1 MKNKL
6 LASILTACMLLTML
20 PTAAFAAETEA
31 EPGTEQTASGPEN
44 AGNQPDGGGDD
55 AGGPDNNRSS
65 ETANVSSR
73 EELEAAL
80 KDSSVST
87 INIDSNIDMGD
98 TDWNGVQIEKG
109 RTLVINGNDNTISGL
124 KVHKAYMGPNG
135 SGIPGDGGSADY
147 YTAWIADNKG
157 TLTINDL
164 TFSDAEIDANPLT
177 TEKQSTGSS
186 ILAVVVANNSGE
198 LTYNNV
204 NVVGSTVRGYSKVG
218 LLHGF
223 TQNNGSFVANK
234 CSVENSQVVLEADGS
249 DKEAALSGI
258 LIGYDGNNAARTNG
272 IKMSGCEITIN
283 SSVQWNAE
291 IQTKPDGTRYVS
303 NWGLTSPT
311 YTHGSNGTDSV
322 AFVAEV
328 GGYQY
333 ETLPAAIAAAQD
345 GETVKLLEN
354 ITEANAIQIPQDADI
369 TLNLNGQVLMV
380 TNGDALLNNGVLT
393 ILDSLTGG
401 KIISENSG
409 AIGVGSGSTT
419 TIQSGTFESVE
430 GAVFTSKS
438 IGATINI
445 EGGTFSASDNAVIA
459 GNGSSRTGDPNVI
472 NIKGGTFNGSIKSS
486 GYVACGIYAPWKDQI
501 KVSGG
506 TFNITGGA
514 GIVARAGTVTVT
526 GGEFKTTGNV
536 TGMVGDSRNVV
547 PCAAL
552 VFDSA
557 ANYPG
562 MTETS
567 KISVSGGTF
576 ISDSGVD
583 AVNAV
588 ENGDTSRI
596 SIASGIFSSDVKDY
610 CATGYTAVKDET
622 TGLWTVKA
630 SEGMVAKP
638 EGNGDGSVSA
648 EVGGEFAGTENG
660 NDGVEV
666 ENSKL
671 EIDVTTGGENKPNEN
686 VNKTTVTIQPASLES
701 VKNSSV
707 SNVEITTDVGVVTL
721 DKAAWDSITE
731 NAGGSSVTLT
741 VEKKA
746 DGSSPADWTVSAVD
760 SKGETVFSSEDQRD
774 GEISISVPYTKENLN
789 DGDQVVVYY
798 IGENGQLE
806 AMTTTYNQENK
817 TLTWSTDHLS
827 DFGDVIIGP
836 DTEAVWISGTEL
848 KAGTLADA
856 LSAVASKGGTIDLV
870 NNATL
875 ADAKFVISKN
885 VTIQKSAVATNV
897 PAISATVAAGETA
910 GAFTV
915 TENAS
920 LTLNGVKLVVQGT
933 ANTETDGGKYDGT
946 GIILNNSANGTG
958 GKFILNN
965 AEVELTELQ
974 RGMVFQVTASNLASI
989 EMNSSKLTIQNID
1002 GNASNGGMWSI
1013 KNDSTVIVSHCG
1025 NHGLSVQEI
1034 TVDHSMIHVD
1044 DAGYVGVLAQ
1054 KVELKNGAEVSV
1066 TNSGNQLPLDSQ
1078 WAPNG
1083 EKYENAVEIKKGGS
1097 LSVDET
1103 SSMELTGNKSNS
1115 ILIADQGSLDNQGTI
1130 TGEIVIAGSTQ
1141 HLVKVLVDGKIV
1153 AAATVADKGSYTL
1166 PAAPSKSGYDFKGW
1180 SNGTATYAA
1189 NAQVENITAD
1199 MEFTAKWEKQKDDS
1213 SSGSSDNERTYA
1225 IITEDDGNGSVTVSA
1240 DEASAGTR
1248 ITVTVKPD
1256 AGYELDELTVTDAK
1270 NKDLK
1275 VTKRSETTYTF
1286 HMADSKVTVEASF
1299 AKDGT
1304 VQQPDTRF
1312 DDVAKSAWYYK
1323 AVEYVAENGIMSGVS
1338 AREFAPNAGFSRAM
1352 LAQTLYAMSG
1362 KPAVKAE
1369 STFADVAA
1377 NAWYADAVN
1386 WAAEKGYVSGVGDGK
1401 FAPDASV
1408 TREQMALILYRY
1420 AGSPDASGMVL
1431 REFADGD
1438 SVSAYAVDAIRW
1450 AVHEGLISGME
1461 NNTLAPQ
1468 GTATRAQVAQI
1479 LMNFHQ
1485 KLDK

>member
-827 DFGDVIIGP
+827 DF
-836 DTEAVWISGTEL
+836 
-848 KAGTLADA
+848 
-856 LSAVASKGGTIDLV
+856 
-870 NNATL
+870 
-875 ADAKFVISKN
+875 
-885 VTIQKSAVATNV
+885 
-897 PAISATVAAGETA
+897 
-910 GAFTV
+910 
-915 TENAS
+915 
-920 LTLNGVKLVVQGT
+920 
-933 ANTETDGGKYDGT
+933 
-946 GIILNNSANGTG
+946 
-958 GKFILNN
+958 
-965 AEVELTELQ
+965 
-974 RGMVFQVTASNLASI
+974 
-989 EMNSSKLTIQNID
+989 
-1002 GNASNGGMWSI
+1002 
-1013 KNDSTVIVSHCG
+1013 
-1025 NHGLSVQEI
+1025 
-1034 TVDHSMIHVD
+1034 
-1044 DAGYVGVLAQ
+1044 
-1054 KVELKNGAEVSV
+1054 
-1066 TNSGNQLPLDSQ
+1066 
-1078 WAPNG
+1078 
-1083 EKYENAVEIKKGGS
+1083 
-1097 LSVDET
+1097 
-1103 SSMELTGNKSNS
+1103 
-1115 ILIADQGSLDNQGTI
+1115 
-1130 TGEIVIAGSTQ
+1130 
-1141 HLVKVLVDGKIV
+1141 
-1153 AAATVADKGSYTL
+1153 
-1166 PAAPSKSGYDFKGW
+1166 
-1180 SNGTATYAA
+1180 
-1189 NAQVENITAD
+1189 
-1199 MEFTAKWEKQKDDS
+1199 
-1213 SSGSSDNERTYA
+1213 
-1225 IITEDDGNGSVTVSA
+1225 
-1240 DEASAGTR
+1240 
-1248 ITVTVKPD
+1248 
-1256 AGYELDELTVTDAK
+1256 
-1270 NKDLK
+1270 
-1275 VTKRSETTYTF
+1275 
-1286 HMADSKVTVEASF
+1286 
-1299 AKDGT
+1299 
-1304 VQQPDTRF
+1304 
-1312 DDVAKSAWYYK
+1312 
-1323 AVEYVAENGIMSGVS
+1323 
-1338 AREFAPNAGFSRAM
+1338 
-1352 LAQTLYAMSG
+1352 AMSSLG
-1362 KPAVKAE
+1362 PIPRL
-1369 STFADVAA
+1369 F
-1377 NAWYADAVN
+1377 
-1386 WAAEKGYVSGVGDGK
+1386 
-1401 FAPDASV
+1401 
-1408 TREQMALILYRY
+1408 
-1420 AGSPDASGMVL
+1420 GSPARNSRL
-1431 REFADGD
+1431 E
-1438 SVSAYAVDAIRW
+1438 RW
-1450 AVHEGLISGME
+1450 Q
-1461 NNTLAPQ
+1461 TP
-1468 GTATRAQVAQI
+1468 
-1479 LMNFHQ
+1479 
-1485 KLDK
+1485 